1 MKKRNRILTVA
12 LSVLLAALVAA
23 TLIVNIAGSEPPFTG
38 AALTYYEELMEK
50 GFPADYAQSLTR
62 VHLLHPTWEFEPL
75 KVTRTWGDTLTLETK
90 NPRTN
95 LISGGEAYT
104 AYRHKTNHAVYDS
117 GYYQA
122 SEAAVAYFLDPR
134 NFLNEADLFQFYE
147 QDTARQLRPRD
158 LDPVLAGTFMENEQL
173 ENGKTYAEYLI
184 ELGETYGI
192 NPVFLAVRLRQEQGD
207 GSSPLLSGN
216 CGSLLADYYKNQ
228 TKTTTAGKP
237 VNPPLPGDASEEDL
251 LALDGYYNL
260 FNIKASGDGVFQIY
274 RNALTYAKSH
284 GWDTKWKALRGGAEF
299 LKDSYIGQG
308 QSTLYLQKFDVLT
321 TGSLHQYMQNVGG
334 ALSEGRTLYRFFAE
348 NGLTDQVCT
357 FRIPVYTG
365 MTKAVSR
372 DPAKGTCTT
381 YAAANTRYHSQV
393 TLTAPLAGKASDD
406 ALFGTAQVNHNATL
420 TVTGTVTHDYG
431 IDRLEYAWDGGEW
444 YPFPEAGSLSL
455 TVPPESLPAWGE
467 HLLTI
472 RVRHAY
478 ARNRV
483 AAYTLCAAINV
494 TVVPPPEVTLTLRAG
509 NSEQVK
515 KHYEGDRYTFP
526 VCTDAAFAGYAGSDG
541 TLYPSGYELTLVHD
555 VTYTAVFLTFEVQDG
570 AALYIGSPGQATHL
584 RFEATIPAWELD
596 ALPVGSMTFSASLFR
611 NNVSAPCTV
620 THERVLTGGAGTER
634 IYVRTEDLTGAADFD
649 DDFSVGFSVLLRY
662 SDGTERLLTAAG
674 SARRTA
680 AMVATAALADRAETF
695 PDSVRDYL
703 QRMLT

>member
-12 LSVLLAALVAA
+12 LTVLLTALVAA

-50 GFPADYAQSLTR
+50 GFPADYAESLTR

-75 KVTRTWGDTLTLETK
+75 KVTRSWGDTLALETK

-95 LISGGEAYT
+95 LISSGKAYT
-104 AYRHKTNHAVYDS
+104 AYRHKTNQAVYDS

-147 QDTARQLRPRD
+147 QDAVQQLHPRD
-158 LDPVLAGTFMENEQL
+158 LDPVLSGTFMENEQL

-184 ELGETYGI
+184 ELGEIYGI
-192 NPVFLAVRLRQEQGD
+192 NPVFLAVRLRQEQGN
-207 GSSPLLSGN
+207 GSSPLLSGK

-228 TKTTTAGKP
+228 TKTTESGKP
-237 VNPPLPGDASEEDL
+237 VNPPLPGKAQEEEL
-251 LALDGYYNL
+251 LALNGYYNL

-348 NGLTDQVCT
+348 NGLTDQTCS

-365 MTKAVSR
+365 MTKAISP
-372 DPAKGTCTT
+372 DPAKGSCTA
-381 YAAANTRYHSQV
+381 YAAAATRYHYQV
-393 TLTAPLAGKASDD
+393 TLTVPLAGTVSDA
-406 ALFGTAQVNHNATL
+406 ALFGAAQVNHNATL
-420 TVTGTVTHDYG
+420 TLSGTVTHDYG

-444 YPFPEAGSLSL
+444 HAFPNAGSLSL
-455 TVPPESLPAWGE
+455 TIPPEELPAWGE
-467 HLLTI
+467 HLLTV
-472 RVRHAY
+472 RVSHAWE
-478 ARNRV
+478 RSRT
-483 AAYTLCAAINV
+483 AAYTLCAAISV

-509 NSEQVK
+509 NTEQVK
-515 KHYEGDRYTFP
+515 QFYEGDRYNFP
-526 VCTDAAFAGYAGSDG
+526 ICEDAAFAGYAGSDG
-541 TLYPSGYELTLVHD
+541 TLYPSGYELTLTHD
-555 VTYTAVFLTFEVQDG
+555 VTYTAVFLTFRVQSG

-611 NNVSAPCTV
+611 NNVLAPCTV
-620 THERVLTGGAGTER
+620 THERVLAGGTGTEQ
-634 IYVRTEDLTGAADFD
+634 ILVRTEDLTEAADFD
-649 DDFSVGFSVLLRY
+649 DDFSVSFSLLLTY
-662 SDGTERLLTAAG
+662 SDGTERTLMSEG
-674 SARRTA
+674 SVRRTA
-680 AMVATAALADRAETF
+680 AMVAAAALADTAEAF
-695 PDSVRDYL
+695 SEPVRDYL